1 MMSRQ
6 LVVMIINSKIFLFYK
21 LIIFFVL
28 QSVIQ
33 YKENPDSTPVIL
45 PGSPTKYFILH
56 ICSYLISTFDTLAEP
71 EEIWNEIYTGLLLHH
86 KCILWLIHGFVF
98 FIQRILRVTT
108 PVKLN
113 IYIKKKSFYKV
124 LWFSYTEE
132 GCLPHHCCWLL

>member
-86 KCILWLIHGFVF
+86 KCIL
-98 FIQRILRVTT
+98 
-108 PVKLN
+108 
-113 IYIKKKSFYKV
+113 
-124 LWFSYTEE
+124 
-132 GCLPHHCCWLL
+132 